1 MMMRIRTLDEGF
13 KRTMREH
20 ALSDEELKQAADEMK
35 SKQKKAFI
43 AYVIGIIIVSVL
55 MVVAYLVELENS
67 GTPVGLS
74 AAVLTLAVFIVA
86 GYFVSVGIFK
96 IQFNG
101 ELKKDYP
108 HLYDECKL

>member
-1 MMMRIRTLDEGF
+1 MMMRIRTLNKDF
-13 KRTMREH
+13 KSSMREH

-35 SKQKKAFI
+35 AKQKKTFI
-43 AYVIGIIIVSVL
+43 AYVIGIIIVAVL
-55 MVVAYLVELENS
+55 MVAAYIWEQVNSATPVELS
-67 GTPVGLS
+67 V
-74 AAVLTLAVFIVA
+74 AVLTIAVFIVA